1 MGTISI
7 LNASPTPQVARVYL
21 TDYLFFADG
30 TSRYDRPGSVP
41 RSNADWIQLGAQD
54 VTIPPGATVPIS
66 YTIRVPA
73 SDSLT
78 GSFWSIIMVEA
89 AGAPGPSA
97 RAGIGLSTVVRYG
110 VQVVTHLH
118 DSGQRKLTIRSGK
131 LAPSA
136 DGAGVALQLEIAN
149 TGERAT
155 KFDVT
160 TEVFDSTGTVRTR
173 SQQSRGLTYPGT
185 SLMHRVELGQ
195 LVRGS
200 SYRAVV
206 VLDAGSGNLSGAQYT
221 LKP

>member
-1 MGTISI
+1 
-7 LNASPTPQVARVYL
+7 
-21 TDYLFFADG
+21 
-30 TSRYDRPGSVP
+30 
-41 RSNADWIQLGAQD
+41 
-54 VTIPPGATVPIS
+54 
-66 YTIRVPA
+66 
-73 SDSLT
+73 
-78 GSFWSIIMVEA
+78 MVEG
-89 AGAPGPSA
+89 AGVPGPAA

-118 DSGQRKLTIRSGK
+118 DSGQRRLTIKSGR
-131 LAPSA
+131 LAP
-136 DGAGVALQLEIAN
+136 GANGVGMALQLEIAN

-160 TEVFDSTGTVRTR
+160 TEVFDSTGTVKARA
-173 SQQSRGLTYPGT
+173 QQARGLTYPGT

-195 LVRGS
+195 LNRGS